1 MCYSHRYPLFPTQTH
16 MNQVNVSTVAPLVS
30 GSINA
35 RDLLAVGTIL
45 ASLSVRTTAG
55 LFRVGGRDRG
65 VPDAS
70 GESLE
75 LLFLL
80 VVLVSEAEET
90 VEVTRV

>member
-1 MCYSHRYPLFPTQTH
+1 

-55 LFRVGGRDRG
+55 LFRVGGQDLG
-65 VPDAS
+65 VLEA
-70 GESLE
+70 ESLA
-75 LLFLL
+75 LLFVL
-80 VVLVSEAEET
+80 VALVDVSEAEKT
-90 VEVTRV
+90 AEVTRV